1 MMTAQKIYSERS
13 GPGNRPEFSGRVQSV
28 SRILFIMLA
37 AIILSVTAA
46 QATNPDGQ
54 LRIEIISAYNL
65 VVDSNVTAQSTLAP
79 EAATLG
85 ARVCND
91 GDEVMNEVQVYIGDH
106 ANNKPGTYPVFDSAG
121 DSRTWLADTGEYSL
135 THESGSFASA
145 EDASRAWVGTLE
157 PGECRVEYWVVSY
170 PQCVNTSGGTPQEP
184 PCDAAITGP
193 NSDTTDDLSLSYDIW
208 ATGSYGAAETALE
221 ADDSRSLTLRSEI
234 SAMANKIWPNGD
246 NKVPDEYKAAIEET
260 LGWDTWTPT
269 GSNPFPGQVFE
280 TQGIWYDLG
289 KVGAGFDND
298 GDGIR
303 DHNAWVQP
311 VGDPDVYDPG
321 CFRLVGTYG
330 ILIVK
335 LVDGGEQLIP
345 FKDQMYF
352 EHIPKNNGVVGLVFY
367 EYAALNGQCTGTL
380 TPYQE
385 VASGTVEKFNPD
397 YGTPVTITTQ
407 EPLASIAKG
416 APGTAALGST
426 LTYTLEVTNPD
437 NYGDDSE
444 GNPLTVTIGNPD
456 FGIPLVIRDSIPDG
470 VDYVAGSAQFVSND
484 SGVTQSGTI
493 LYSTDDGATWSSTE
507 PAAPETV
514 TDIEWRMDTPL
525 TSDDSA
531 GANTMKVEFQATV
544 PGTYTEPFVSNT
556 GCAAIGSGPCF
567 DEDEAVTLIE
577 GDKTISGTVFL
588 DDGTGGG
595 TAANGVMDGSEVG
608 EGSVTVT
615 LYYDTNGDGEL
626 DDGDIQWGDPI
637 ETSTGAGTTG
647 DYSFTNLPDAKFIV
661 VVDDNDSDITSG
673 AAPTTDTEIP
683 ANTASGDVTDVDFGF
698 LPPLEVTKEVLG
710 SEPYADGEVVS
721 YRLTVKNTLPGGTST
736 LSGGCYYDLYPG
748 TVTLDAGSYFN
759 PENLTSKDGVY
770 GYTDLGTGSNDTLGL
785 GLFAL
790 PPIQSGTITDI
801 NVVFF
806 NSEEIGGTVGAADYY
821 TTVTINTTTYNAG
834 TSQNGL
840 PIINALGGEY
850 EVDLGTV
857 TPTWTDFQGGVS
869 AVLNAAKANDSTGSW
884 TLDAYALRVY
894 TDAPCPG
901 SSNQTINPVPLK
913 DEFSSGDFTF
923 VSAVPAES
931 NYDAATA
938 TLTWDNI
945 GPLAP
950 GEEATVIV
958 NLRAIADG
966 PGTNLANNKAI
977 VEEGTA
983 FFLDGRPANGDEDDI
998 DITLYPAIDIS
1009 GTLFSDTNSN
1019 GWNTSAPYG
1028 DDPGQDAYL
1037 PGQTVELWACA
1048 TDSEPHEVLVS
1059 GDETGDCD
1067 DNTGYDWYLI
1077 ETTTTAED
1085 GSYSFEGVTQG
1096 YYFVKA
1102 PTTVY
1107 GASVTSAPPDV
1118 DNPTTVGGSNDE
1130 YWFDP
1135 TNGGNLGGDA
1145 LSTFFR
1151 VGGTSGNWTDTEN
1164 VDFGYGG
1171 VPGSVSGHIW
1181 EDINSSVSADLT
1193 GEYLGGIT
1201 VELIDLGNDCL
1212 LGGGGGNSDSTS
1224 TVVTNADG
1232 FYQFTELVDGQCYAI
1247 NVLTNLTSES
1257 DIGAT
1262 GALSS
1267 GSWTA
1272 VYQAADGEVNPPGSD
1287 TTDGYIYFTAA
1298 NGQFLVDRDFGY
1310 EAPSDSRQIDG
1321 TIYYD
1326 LDGDGVQGANELG
1339 VSGITVSLYQ
1349 DEDGDGVVDPG
1360 TDALYT
1366 SVPTNPDGSYS
1377 FSDLPS
1383 GNFLVVVDDTPIATY
1398 QQIEDPDV
1406 APGGG
1411 VCVGTQCDSDGKA
1424 DLTGG
1429 DVTGLDFGY
1438 QPPQAENSISGLVWT
1453 DIDGDA
1459 SKNSSA
1465 ETGIGDVTVTLQWTP
1480 DGGTTWLDVDTQTA
1494 SDGTSDVD
1502 GDGSADP
1509 VGSYHFGDLPNGT
1522 YRVAVSETDP
1532 DLPQGLGG
1540 DIYTPTTGTDAGD
1553 YRYFEQTLTGSTTS
1567 TGNDFGFTPNGAI
1580 GDSVYWDVNGDGSQG
1595 TNEPGIEGVTVE
1607 LYTFTDD
1614 DGDGRYDVGESLTPT
1629 GKTAVT
1635 DADGKYLFYGL
1646 EADNYAVIVQIGAGT
1661 PIGTAPQTADPDSD
1675 GLLCTDSTLA
1685 VPCDNTQG
1693 VSINGNSYMGAD
1705 FGYEP
1710 PLFIGDQLF
1719 IDMDGDG
1726 SPMEENDL
1734 PLAYVPVTLTDCGT
1748 DGCGVGTDITYT
1760 LETDENGNYAFVNG
1774 ATDLNGNEISLTGGN
1789 TYTVTV
1795 NPGDLPTDYGT
1806 LSPSYNGNDSDG
1818 TTDNSI
1824 ELTLGLTPTSVDDAD
1839 MGFEFPPV
1847 NNLSGTVCQEGVAEA
1862 AGSSGGYCG
1871 TGGVGVTDPE
1881 GVDPSAEVAYEGTT
1895 VYVSK
1900 WTDANNDGNVDA
1912 GELVPI
1918 TQTVTDE
1925 NGNYEFTGLPSVSET
1940 NESYLVSLDAPADLL
1955 DLSTE
1960 LADTPAGS
1968 LKEYTDLNGYTSS
1981 AWQSISVADN
1991 STVAGLDFAF
2001 EQTAA
2006 FDFGDLPLPFETTLD
2021 IDGARH
2027 LVPDPENP
2035 DLYLGSGVT
2044 VEADGQPS
2052 AGSIPDDKDDGVV
2065 ADTDTWSEGTGG
2077 GSVDVTSFGEGWLVA
2092 WIDFNGDGS
2101 FSGADEMIISQALGT
2116 AGTSETTSISFD
2128 IPTDGLDAPGYAR
2141 FRFFPEEPPLPSIA
2155 FKGAADNGEV
2165 EDYLFDLS
2173 NPSSIG
2179 DSILLDTNGDGIP
2192 DQGFEGVVVE
2202 LINKY
2207 CIEGVDCPKA
2217 VTDADGHYLFT
2228 GVGLGD
2234 YTVKVTEI
2242 PDLPAEDYPDG
2253 VQPIYDPDSLL
2264 DGETTVSITEP
2275 GTEYLDA
2282 DFWYGST
2289 LPTTGTI
2296 GDTVWNDADGDG
2308 VQDLGESGIGNVT
2321 VALKYSDGSTVYEAD
2336 GITPVTA
2343 VTGPDGSYLFT
2354 DVAPNNYIIEVDATT
2369 LPAGIDETNQTGDP
2383 DVPGASCGGSCDG
2396 ETQVT
2401 ITPAGETILT
2411 ADFGYQFSS
2420 TPTSDI
2426 GDTISYW
2433 DDADDNGVQG
2443 PGELSGIV
2451 GVTVV
2456 LKDSNGDIIAQDVT
2470 DSNGNYLFP
2479 DLPPG
2484 DYTVEVTD
2492 TNGELDSY
2500 ALAADPNTGDG
2511 LSESYSLTT
2520 TGGTDYLDVDFVYT
2534 DPVPTYATVSAFKA
2548 YLDADNQVVL
2558 EWTTASEIGTIG
2570 FYLERLNERSG
2581 KYQAVTEQ
2589 LLPGMLSPPHG
2600 GTYRFVDK
2608 QAEPEKSAT
2617 YRVVEVAVN
2626 DQGIISGP
2634 YTVQAS
2640 AALPVTR
2647 RQMFA
2652 GQVKGYTLTHQ
2663 DFSKKQLRRF
2673 AARDISGLKLAAA
2686 KQQQTGT
2693 TLKIPVNKDG
2703 LVYLTASE
2711 LATTSGISKDQITDY
2726 LKSDQ
2731 CLVTFEGA
2739 AIPVVTANTG
2749 SGLWFY
2755 GRAPER
2761 KDIAQNIYLLELG
2774 EIGVKMEINSE
2785 RAEEVVEEVR
2795 SFTGHVRVEENLQPL
2810 HFYLYNYH
2818 VKQPVEDLW
2827 AWEFLL
2833 ASEGDAG
2840 VVHLVETPH
2849 MTGTDTAVVRA
2860 NLVNITSKKTGQ
2872 AAPYKISLSIN
2883 GTPVGETVETS
2894 EQGDWQVQAAFPA
2907 QLLKQE
2913 NEIEIVSHLNNGVAY
2928 SFIFLESIEIDYP
2941 RTFQAINGELFF
2953 HNAEYNSVTVQGF
2966 RSSRVLV
2973 FDVTEPNNPL
2983 RVKTLPGKNQQGEYT
2998 VTVLTEPG
3006 HEYFMTE
3013 NIRSTV
3019 SEELVVDIP
3028 SQLKNTGNSADY
3040 LIIAPSS
3047 LISSAQGLADHRE
3060 SQGLTSMIVDIE
3072 NVRDEF
3078 THGSAA
3084 PEAVHNFLAYAYEH
3098 WAHPPRYVT
3107 LIGDGSFDYRDY
3119 LDYGTPLIP
3128 TELVST
3134 PDGLFP
3140 SDNALADVVGDDG
3153 VPEFAL
3159 GRIPVIDSA
3168 ELDAY
3173 ISKLIAYEQAV
3184 HENSNVMMLVTDK
3197 SDSRAGDFQAST
3209 DQVTDLASDY
3219 FQINRIDVD
3228 TLGYSQANDSIIS
3241 MLQQQGAGIL
3251 HYIGH
3256 SSATGYASG
3265 KVLLST
3271 KDIEEMNPIA
3281 SPLLMVSMAC
3291 SSGFFGYPPMNSLGE
3306 TAVLK
3311 ADGAAVGFFGATGL
3325 SRNYLADILA
3335 EGFYSSLFDSENR
3348 RLGDAVTQAKQ
3359 HYFNVKQGEK
3369 RYTLDIYNLLGDS
3382 ALLIPGK
3389 Q

>member
-1 MMTAQKIYSERS
+1 MTAQKIYSERS

-37 AIILSVTAA
+37 AIMLSVTAA

-65 VVDSNVTAQSTLAP
+65 VVDSNVATPATYAP

-170 PQCVNTSGGTPQEP
+170 PQCVNTSGGTPQES
-184 PCDAAITGP
+184 PCAPNTAITGGST
-193 NSDTTDDLSLSYDIW
+193 NADDLSLSYDIW
-208 ATGSYGAAETALE
+208 ATGLYDNDGNGIADDDPDLYGLE

-289 KVGAGFDND
+289 QVGYGFDND
-298 GDGIR
+298 NDGVPDR
-303 DHNAWVQP
+303 NAWVQP

-335 LVDGGEQLIP
+335 LVGGGEQLIP

-352 EHIPKNNGVVGLVFY
+352 EHIPDNNGVVGLVFY

-385 VASGTVEKFNPD
+385 VASGMEEKFNGD
-397 YGTPVTITTQ
+397 YGAPLGGGITTQ
-407 EPLASIAKG
+407 EPLASIVKG
-416 APGTAALGST
+416 APETAALGST

-456 FGIPLVIRDSIPDG
+456 FGIPLVIRDSIPNDL
-470 VDYVAGSAQFVSND
+470 DYVAGSAQFVSND

-567 DEDEAVTLIE
+567 DEDDAVTLIE
-577 GDKTISGTVFL
+577 GTKTISGTVFL

-595 TAANGVMDGSEVG
+595 TAANGVMDGTEVG

-661 VVDDNDSDITSG
+661 VVDDNDGDITSG
-673 AAPTTDTEIP
+673 AAPTTATELAADT
-683 ANTASGDVTDVDFGF
+683 TTTDVTDVDFGF
-698 LPPLEVTKEVLG
+698 IPPLEVIKEVLG
-710 SEPYADGEVVS
+710 SEPYADGEIVS
-721 YRLTVKNTLPGGTST
+721 YRLTVKNTLPGGTTMPDGNCSYT
-736 LSGGCYYDLYPG
+736 VFPSAISGTTGNSWNDVSNMYA
-748 TVTLDAGSYFN
+748 V
-759 PENLTSKDGVY
+759 DGVY
-770 GYTDLGTGSNDTLGL
+770 GYTDLSASARDIVTFTN
-785 GLFAL
+785 FIL
-790 PPIQSGTITDI
+790 PNKLTGTITNVGVLLLGNTETTINNDGVYSSKWDVTRSINSNTEQTTVDTYTISELLGENLEINSTSTPSLNVLGDPTITWADI
-801 NVVFF
+801 TNATL
-806 NSEEIGGTVGAADYY
+806 TVGAKK
-821 TTVTINTTTYNAG
+821 
-834 TSQNGL
+834 NG
-840 PIINALGGEY
+840 GG
-850 EVDLGTV
+850 
-857 TPTWTDFQGGVS
+857 
-869 AVLNAAKANDSTGSW
+869 GSYGHW
-884 TLDAYALRVY
+884 NLDAVAFRVY
-894 TDAPCPG
+894 TDSPCPDN
-901 SSNQTINPVPLK
+901 SEWTINPVPLK
-913 DEFSSGDFTF
+913 DEFEFTDFTF
-923 VSAVPAES
+923 ESAVPAES
-931 NYDAATA
+931 NYDVPTA

-950 GEEATVIV
+950 GEQATVIV

-966 PGTNLANNKAI
+966 PGTNPANNKAI

-1009 GTLFSDTNSN
+1009 GTLFSDTNSD
-1019 GWNTSAPYG
+1019 GWNTSDPYG
-1028 DDPGQDAYL
+1028 NDPNMDGYL

-1135 TNGGNLGGDA
+1135 TNGGQLGGDA

-1181 EDINSSVSADLT
+1181 EDINSSFSADLA

-1201 VELIDLGNDCL
+1201 VELIDLGNDCAF
-1212 LGGGGGNSDSTS
+1212 GGGGQGADSIAA
-1224 TVVTNADG
+1224 TVVTDADG

-1247 NVLTNLTSES
+1247 NVLTNLTTES

-1287 TTDGYIYFTAA
+1287 TTDGYIYFIAA
-1298 NGQFLVDRDFGY
+1298 DGQFLIDRDFGY

-1480 DGGTTWLDVDTQTA
+1480 DNGITWLDVDSQTA

-1509 VGSYHFGDLPNGT
+1509 VGSYYFGDLPNGT

-1540 DIYTPTTGTDAGD
+1540 DIYTPTTGIDDAASTD
-1553 YRYFEQTLTGSTTS
+1553 RYFEQTLSGSTTS

-1580 GDSVYWDVNGDGSQG
+1580 GDSIYWDVNGDGTQG
-1595 TNEPGIEGVTVE
+1595 TNEPGIENVTVE
-1607 LYTFTDD
+1607 LYTFDD
-1614 DGDGRYDVGESLTPT
+1614 LDDNGRYDADTESGTLQAT
-1629 GKTAVT
+1629 GQTKTT
-1635 DADGKYLFYGL
+1635 DADGKYLFAGL
-1646 EADNYAVIVQIGAGT
+1646 ADDNYLVQVSDGPGT
-1661 PIGTAPQTADPDSD
+1661 PINGADQTADPDSD

-1685 VPCDNTQG
+1685 VPCDSRHG
-1693 VSINGNSYMGAD
+1693 VHIDGNSYMGAD

-1719 IDMDGDG
+1719 IDTNKSGGDMDGT
-1726 SPMEENDL
+1726 DL
-1734 PLAYVPVTLTDCGT
+1734 PLANVTVTLTYCGADGICGGANSNDDT
-1748 DGCGVGTDITYT
+1748 DYT
-1760 LETDENGNYAFVNG
+1760 TETDENGNYYFVDGLSSGNYTVIVDTNDEDWPADVGTSSTYNG
-1774 ATDLNGNEISLTGGN
+1774 PADTDGISNNNSISLTLG
-1789 TYTVTV
+1789 TDPVTDADF
-1795 NPGDLPTDYGT
+1795 GYQ
-1806 LSPSYNGNDSDG
+1806 YDG
-1818 TTDNSI
+1818 T
-1824 ELTLGLTPTSVDDAD
+1824 
-1839 MGFEFPPV
+1839 
-1847 NNLSGTVCQEGVAEA
+1847 NNLSGTICLDGTDGNGVC
-1862 AGSSGGYCG
+1862 GSGDS
-1871 TGGVGVTDPE
+1871 
-1881 GVDPSAEVAYEGTT
+1881 GVDSDESAYEGTT
-1895 VYVSK
+1895 VYISK
-1900 WTDANNDGNVDA
+1900 WIDADNDNVVGP
-1912 GELVPI
+1912 GEL
-1918 TQTVTDE
+1918 TSLAQTVTDE
-1925 NGNYEFTGLPSVSET
+1925 NGDYSFTGMPSVGDAT
-1940 NESYLVSLDAPADLL
+1940 DNVAYVVSLAAPEEFLNL
-1955 DLSTE
+1955 TTSTGDT
-1960 LADTPAGS
+1960 LADQIAENTS
-1968 LKEYTDLNGYTSS
+1968 DGYTSS
-1981 AWQSISVADN
+1981 VLQIIEADGN
-1991 STVAGLDFAF
+1991 KTGLDIAL
-2001 EQTAA
+2001 EKAVVL
-2006 FDFGDLPLPFETTLD
+2006 DFGDLPLPFETTLG

-2027 LVPDPENP
+2027 IVTP
-2035 DLYLGSGVT
+2035 DLYLGDGVT
-2044 VEADGQPS
+2044 TEADGIPS
-2052 AGSIPDDKDDGVV
+2052 VGATSDSDDGIV
-2065 ADTDTWSEGTGG
+2065 ADTGTWSETTGG
-2077 GSVDVTSFGEGWLVA
+2077 TISVKTYGAGWFIG

-2101 FSGADEMIISQALGT
+2101 FSGDGEMITSTALGELD
-2116 AGTSETTSISFD
+2116 GDGNPIPVTTSISFD
-2128 IPTDGLDAPGYAR
+2128 IPSGGLSSPGYAR
-2141 FRFFPEEPPLPSIA
+2141 FRFFSEEPPLPLAA
-2155 FKGAADNGEV
+2155 FKGIADNGEV
-2165 EDYLFDLS
+2165 EDYWFSLS
-2173 NPSSIG
+2173 PSGSIG
-2179 DSILLDTNGDGIP
+2179 DRLWLDLDGDGVQ
-2192 DQGFEGVVVE
+2192 DGDESGLANVTVE
-2202 LINKY
+2202 LRNEN
-2207 CIEGVDCPKA
+2207 CNVGVDCPTA
-2217 VTDADGHYLFT
+2217 VTDVNGNYIFP
-2228 GVGLGD
+2228 GVGAGD
-2234 YTVKVTEI
+2234 YTVAVVT
-2242 PDLPAEDYPDG
+2242 
-2253 VQPIYDPDSLL
+2253 
-2264 DGETTVSITEP
+2264 
-2275 GTEYLDA
+2275 
-2282 DFWYGST
+2282 ST
-2289 LPTTGTI
+2289 LPAGLEATFDKDGGGDGLTAVSLAAGEVLTDVDFAYNWSGTGGVI
-2296 GDTVWNDADGDG
+2296 GDRIWNDADGDG
-2308 VQDLGESGIGNVT
+2308 VQDPDEAGIGGVT
-2321 VALKYSDGSTVYEAD
+2321 VALKDGDGNPIEDSDNN
-2336 GITPVTA
+2336 PVTA
-2343 VTGPDGSYLFT
+2343 ITAPDGSYYFPDLPPG
-2354 DVAPNNYIIEVDATT
+2354 DYIVEVTPPPGST
-2369 LPAGIDETNQTGDP
+2369 LTGDP
-2383 DVPGASCGGSCDG
+2383 DESGTCSVCDSK
-2396 ETQVT
+2396 TTTPMT
-2401 ITPAGETILT
+2401 ITSAGEVIMT
-2411 ADFGYQFSS
+2411 ADFGYKYNAG
-2420 TPTSDI
+2420 TTSDI
-2426 GDTISYW
+2426 GDRIYNSSSN
-2433 DDADDNGVQG
+2433 A
-2443 PGELSGIV
+2443 GIEN
-2451 GVTVV
+2451 VTVV
-2456 LKDSNGDIIAQDVT
+2456 LKNADGNIIAQDTT

-2479 DLPPG
+2479 DLPEG
-2484 DYTVEVTD
+2484 TYTVTVTD
-2492 TNGELDSY
+2492 TNGVLGALVQTFDKDGVLDGSH
-2500 ALAADPNTGDG
+2500 T
-2511 LSESYSLTT
+2511 LTT
-2520 TGGTDYLDVDFVYT
+2520 TAGTDSLDVDFGYD
-2534 DPVPTYATVSAFKA
+2534 DPIPTYALVSSFNA
-2548 YLDADNQVVL
+2548 YLNTAGQVVL

-2581 KYQAVTEQ
+2581 KYQTVTEQ

-2617 YRVVEVAVN
+2617 YRVVEVAAH

-2640 AALPVTR
+2640 APLPVKTE
-2647 RQMFA
+2647 MFA
-2652 GQVKGYTLTHQ
+2652 GQVEGYTLTHQ

-2686 KQQQTGT
+2686 KQQKTGT
-2693 TLKIPVNKDG
+2693 TLKIPVSKDG
-2703 LVYLTASE
+2703 LVYLSATE
-2711 LATTSGISKDQITDY
+2711 LATASGLSAKETARY
-2726 LKSDQ
+2726 LKGKQ
-2731 CLVTFEGA
+2731 CLLTLAGES
-2739 AIPVVTANTG
+2739 IPVLTANTG

-2761 KDIAQNIYLLELG
+2761 KDIPSNVYLLELG
-2774 EIGVKMEINSE
+2774 SKGLKMRNTPG
-2785 RAEEVVEEVR
+2785 RAEESVDAAQSYLAHVEA
-2795 SFTGHVRVEENLQPL
+2795 EENHAPL
-2810 HFYLYNYH
+2810 YFYLYKNK
-2818 VKQPVEDLW
+2818 VKNPVNDLW
-2827 AWEFLL
+2827 AWEYLF
-2833 ASEGDAG
+2833 ASGGDAG
-2840 VVHLVETPH
+2840 VVHLVKTPH
-2849 MTGTDTAVVRA
+2849 PTGTNTAVIKA

-2894 EQGDWQVQAAFPA
+2894 EQGDWQVQAEFPA
-2907 QLLKQE
+2907 SLLKQE

-2953 HNAEYNSVTVQGF
+2953 HNAEYNSITVQGF

-2998 VTVLTEPG
+2998 VTVLTKPG
-3006 HEYFMTE
+3006 HEYFITE
-3013 NIRSTV
+3013 NISSTV
-3019 SEELVVDIP
+3019 SGNLTVDVP
-3028 SQLKNTGNSADY
+3028 SQLKDSGNSADY
-3040 LIIAPSS
+3040 LIIAPNT
-3047 LISSAQGLADHRE
+3047 LISSVQGLADHRE
-3060 SQGLTSMIVDIE
+3060 SQGLSSMIVDIE
-3072 NVRDEF
+3072 DVRDEF
-3078 THGSAA
+3078 SYASAA

-3107 LIGDGSFDYRDY
+3107 LVGDGSFDYRDY

-3140 SDNALADVVGDDG
+3140 SDNATADVVGDDG

-3168 ELDAY
+3168 ELNTY
-3173 ISKLIAYEQAV
+3173 IDKLIAYESA
-3184 HENSNVMMLVTDK
+3184 HDTEKNVTVVTDQP
-3197 SDSRAGDFQAST
+3197 DWRAGDF
-3209 DQVTDLASDY
+3209 LASADGISAIIPDD
-3219 FQINRIDVD
+3219 FPVNRLD
-3228 TLGYSQANDSIIS
+3228 TAVLGYNETNRQILET
-3241 MLQQQGAGIL
+3241 LQGRGGIL

-3256 SSATGYASG
+3256 SALTGYG
-3265 KVLLST
+3265 KGRALLSID
-3271 KDIEEMNPIA
+3271 DIEDLNPVGR
-3281 SPLLMVSMAC
+3281 PLLMVSMAC